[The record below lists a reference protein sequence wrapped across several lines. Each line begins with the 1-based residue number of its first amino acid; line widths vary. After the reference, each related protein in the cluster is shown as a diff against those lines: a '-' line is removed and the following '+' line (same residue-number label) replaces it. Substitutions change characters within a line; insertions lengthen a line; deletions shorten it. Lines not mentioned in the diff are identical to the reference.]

1 MPDCPECQ
9 RLKYRV
15 DIAAALSAETATY
28 FLRLNRDAP
37 ESSAAIQQMRR
48 AKRELEEFEI
58 SYEEHIAKHG
68 SSARMRLAS

>member
-15 DIAAALSAETATY
+15 DIAAALSADTATY
-28 FLRLNRDAP
+28 FLRLSGDAP

-48 AKRELEEFEI
+48 AKQELEEFEI
-58 SYEEHIAKHG
+58 SYEEHLDKHAH
-68 SSARMRLAS
+68 SARMRIAS

>member
-9 RLKYRV
+9 RLKYKV
-15 DIAAALSAETATY
+15 EIAAAVSAETAAY
-28 FLRLNRDAP
+28 FLRLSGDTP

-58 SYEEHIAKHG
+58 SYEEHIAKHAHG
-68 SSARMRLAS
+68 ARLRIAS